1 MNEFLLLAVVVVY
14 LAIKPPPQRTDEEI
28 AASPAQSKSS
38 EVSRTSSYVPFET
51 RITNEEGRRSEIIS
65 YGEN

>member
-1 MNEFLLLAVVVVY
+1 MNEFLLLAVIVVY
-14 LAIKPPPQRTDEEI
+14 LAIKPPPQRADEEI
-28 AASPAQSKSS
+28 TVSRPQKESS